1 MISEDYSDSRISEDY
16 SDSRISEDHSD
27 IRAVILDRYDTLDQL
42 NQKFP
47 GLVRQEILF
56 TLVSEFYD
64 KRIDVYCIKIDV
76 EVVLVGILVDGDYS
90 SHK

>member
-1 MISEDYSDSRISEDY
+1 MRSLGLIPNRPGPRQRYADRGDS
-16 SDSRISEDHSD
+16 
-27 IRAVILDRYDTLDQL
+27 RAVILDRYDTLDQL

-56 TLVSEFYD
+56 TLVSEFYE
-64 KRIDVYCIKIDV
+64 KRIEVYCIKIDV